1 MSKAR
6 ANPDFRLHSSETFLP
21 FSLGEENRR
30 RLREDPTFALTTMCK
45 GKRGD
50 KLSYDNIQ
58 RQLHLAI
65 RDQTSAELAV
75 LHLMDDFDFDLEE
88 LKANFDGY
96 E

>member
-1 MSKAR
+1 
-6 ANPDFRLHSSETFLP
+6 
-21 FSLGEENRR
+21 
-30 RLREDPTFALTTMCK
+30 MCK

-88 LKANFDGY
+88 LKANLMGMSDPVVLEWRLNTFSLRKGLGR
-96 E
+96 